1 MSFFK
6 KVLASVGIGSAKVD
20 TRLETETVRV
30 GGPLRGR
37 VQIQGGQMEQQID
50 SIYLYLKTQYVKEE
64 KDRKVTQNAEVAKF
78 RITDGFLL
86 QPGET
91 REIPFDF
98 TVPDHTPVTLRR
110 SPVWIETGLDIK
122 MAVDPTDR
130 DPIEIMPHEHMQTV
144 LDALDEL
151 GFRLR
156 EVTNDYAP
164 RLGKPLPFVQEFEYV
179 PTTHFRGRLDEL
191 EVLFFVKG
199 DDLELLLQVDRRARG
214 LQGLFAEAMNMDE
227 SFVRLTLP
235 GHELRRG
242 TRIVAERLKELI
254 SSYS

>member
-20 TRLETETVRV
+20 TKLETETVRV
-30 GGPLRGR
+30 GGPLRGI

-50 SIYLYLKTQYVKEE
+50 SIYLYLKTKYVKEE
-64 KDRKVTQNAEVAKF
+64 NDRKVTHTAEVAKF

-86 QPGET
+86 QQEEI
-91 REIPFDF
+91 REIPFHF
-98 TVPDHTPVTLRR
+98 TVPDHTPITLRQ
-110 SPVWIETGLDIK
+110 SPIWIETGLDIK

-130 DPIEIMPHEHMQTV
+130 DYIDIKPHEHMQAV
-144 LDALDEL
+144 LDALSEL

-164 RLGKPLPFVQEFEYV
+164 MLGRSLPFVQEFEYV

-191 EVLFFVKG
+191 EVLFFVQG
-199 DDLELLLQVDRRARG
+199 DDLELLLQIDRRARG
-214 LQGLFAEAMNMDE
+214 LGGFIAEALNKDE
-227 SFVRLTLP
+227 SFVRLKIP

-242 TRIVAERLKELI
+242 TRALAEQLKELI